1 MVDRAEIVRHKQSGE
16 CECQGEELG
25 CCNDSRACKVVGRRG
40 LRYILSSDDKDN
52 SIPSRCFQDR
62 HSKPSLKGVLLHPG
76 RGISTFPCSSDG
88 VALENIFN
96 YPGVSA
102 PCLLGKTKRKAS
114 RASRITYLVCSARTW
129 THIDNQWNYG
139 VLCGKRRGWRV
150 RIFPCIILG
159 RSSGTFPSKTG
170 HLQHF
175 VF

>member
-1 MVDRAEIVRHKQSGE
+1 MVDRAEIVRHKPSGE
-16 CECQGEELG
+16 CECQG

-52 SIPSRCFQDR
+52 SIPQDAFKIAIQNR
-62 HSKPSLKGVLLHPG
+62 RSKASFFTQVGASQLFRVLQMAWLLK
-76 RGISTFPCSSDG
+76 TSSITP
-88 VALENIFN
+88 A
-96 YPGVSA
+96 YQPRA
-102 PCLLGKTKRKAS
+102 CLLGKTKRKAS